1 MRKRQDAPG
10 ELEVVRQF
18 VNTAD
23 LDPGEEQLMAP
34 ADLRSW
40 LAAHRLGETGMRVS
54 SGDLVRALELRE
66 AIRAILL
73 AHTDGSPAP
82 AHASGVLDD
91 AAARARLSL
100 RFDEH
105 GGARVQP
112 AAPGVAGALG
122 QLLTIVHAAIAD
134 GTWPQLKACH
144 ERTCAWAFY
153 DHSKNHSGTWCAMQS
168 CGNRAK
174 ARNYRERRSRQS
186 AEPASGAAG
195 PGAKRET

>member
-1 MRKRQDAPG
+1 MRKRQDAPV
-10 ELEVVRQF
+10 ELELVRQF

-23 LDPGEEQLMAP
+23 LDPGEEQLLAP

-40 LAAHRLGETGMRVS
+40 LAAHQLGESEMRVS
-54 SGDLVRALELRE
+54 SGDLAGALELRE

-73 AHTDGSPAP
+73 SHTHGSPPP
-82 AHASGVLDD
+82 AQACGVLDD

-112 AAPGVAGALG
+112 AAAGVAGALG
-122 QLLTIVHAAIAD
+122 RLLAIVHAAIAD

-144 ERTCAWAFY
+144 QPTCAWAFY
-153 DHSKNHSGTWCAMQS
+153 DHSKNHSGTWCSMQS

-174 ARNYRERRSRQS
+174 ARSYRERHSTE
-186 AEPASGAAG
+186 AGEAASGSAG
-195 PGAKRET
+195 PGATRET